1 MVSIFCKAFFP
12 HRLKK
17 RNREKS
23 TTLKMDL
30 KLYRLIVIMADTN
43 IDNYSV
49 ENILS
54 IFNLTDPTPF
64 NVRDVANALIAKMTS
79 EGNPDL
85 VVFFTQARDKVLADI
100 EKKSTENLEVEN
112 ESFESLEKIWT
123 EGSFEDN
130 AENHARYFIGDSH
143 FPVDKKMPPLVNS
156 AINHIP
162 VIATHIITI
171 DSQYRS
177 TILPYIDNSLSN
189 SYNTNFT
196 FNITN
201 PINKTVSLR
210 LYSYTI
216 PTTWYAFSASAGN
229 TFFMYNGVIITI
241 PDGNYTASTL
251 VNQINTLAAED
262 TATIGL
268 TVSYNPSNNKISFK
282 NNDPLSGLITVT
294 FYVQKDVINYNNCG
308 TTTLGSFQTLG
319 INTTLGWLM
328 GFRTTPDPIT
338 GDMFITIGPND
349 TIEADVQPD
358 TYGPKYFVL
367 SLEDYSNQRLSSGL
381 FNITTIKNYASL
393 SGQEYFNTINVGCK
407 LREGSLTQAQQF
419 SINAVTNANAT
430 VIKNNLSVGFN
441 NKLSGPNSGTAFA
454 IIPLRDIN
462 NIRPYPYTRFGAE
475 LIPYVRRYVGPT
487 YLQRFTVTL
496 TDDKGVLVNLYDN
509 DWSFSLIVEEQL
521 N

>member
-1 MVSIFCKAFFP
+1 M
-12 HRLKK
+12 
-17 RNREKS
+17 
-23 TTLKMDL
+23 T
-30 KLYRLIVIMADTN
+30 DTN

-64 NVRDVANALIAKMTS
+64 NVRDVANNLIAKMTT
-79 EGNPDL
+79 EGKPEL
-85 VVFFTQARDKVLADI
+85 VIFFTQARDKVLADI
-100 EKKSTENLEVEN
+100 EKKGSENLEVEN
-112 ESFESLEKIWT
+112 EPIESLEKLWV

-130 AENHARYFIGDSH
+130 AENHTRYFINNAH

-156 AINHIP
+156 AINKIP
-162 VIATHIITI
+162 IIATHIISV

-177 TILPYIDNSLSN
+177 TILPYSNSPLSN
-189 SYNTNFT
+189 SYNTSFT

-201 PINKTVSLR
+201 PITKTVSLR

-216 PTTWYAFSASAGN
+216 PTTWYAFSANAGN
-229 TFFMYNGVIITI
+229 TFFMYNGVVITI

-251 VNQINTLAAED
+251 VNAINTQAALD

-268 TVSYNPSNNKISFK
+268 TVSYNPANNKITFT

-294 FYVQKDVINYNNCG
+294 FYIQANVINYNNCG
-308 TTTLGSFQTLG
+308 NLTLGSFQTLG
-319 INTTLGWLM
+319 INTTLGWLL
-328 GFRTTPDPIT
+328 GFRTTPDPTT
-338 GDMFITIGPND
+338 GDMFITIGPNQ
-349 TIEADVQPD
+349 TIVADVQPD

-393 SGQEYFNTINVGCK
+393 SVQDYFNTINVGCK
-407 LREGSLTQAQQF
+407 LREGSLTQAQQY
-419 SINAVTNANAT
+419 SINAVTNANVKA
-430 VIKNNLSVGFN
+430 IKDNHSVGFN

-462 NIRPYPYTRFGAE
+462 NIRPNPYTRFGAE
-475 LIPYVRRYVGPT
+475 LIPYVRRYVAPT
-487 YLQRFTVTL
+487 DLQRFSVSL
-496 TDDKGVLVNLYDN
+496 TDDKGILVNLYDN